1 MRKKIILL
9 IFSLTLFG
17 SCIYDDLSNSE
28 ECLVDDTYIAFRSS
42 NITVPTEN
50 NAGLKIES
58 ITLKTLRIIVFSK
71 STGNVVTNEVF
82 DISNYTDPT
91 SANNWTVDFSN
102 IVVKTKPGLSVV
114 YVVLNEDVTMLG
126 SQPLTASLNLVSNL
140 TGMESLVNSSLTYS
154 PRKVTYKT
162 DNITPDEPP
171 FIMSTY
177 GEFMIPSGRTYS
189 TPYLADLRGPSTSQ
203 KGFELDRTMA
213 KITLDSVSSYP
224 MTDGQVTDKIA
235 TSFIF
240 ILKMGLIN
248 VPQTYLWSPN
258 RLPTTPPNPNPYPTT
273 VPAYNGPF
281 QTIDFMLEDPVKL
294 HYNRTW
300 NGKITATATA
310 NVRWRQYGSDNSDVK
325 VYKVE
330 KSAGINGYSTVY
342 SPQYKVK
349 DTIPSINSGN
359 FPTAL
364 IELYFT
370 GDAGTVFD
378 PGDLVYTNTVVTPTV
393 TGAYWSLNDKNIS
406 YYVPEHILQDKT
418 SPTNATKL
426 YVKAAKASI
435 VLDPESVEFTKNQVI
450 WDNALPNNQPNWNY
464 PPSNT
469 DTYNLVLKSFR
480 FVSWDRY
487 VAAGYKII
495 MDGVNKNV
503 GIYDG
508 PDKEYIHFWVGPKFW
523 REATG
528 KISITLD
535 APEFSKIADS
545 QNIKE
550 FYLPIV
556 NGTSQSPLDYNIYR
570 NHEYKFS
577 VHAIEQWT
585 PPAGQTLNNISTRSS
600 NITEGVEW
608 GEFVL
613 RSNTK

>member
-42 NITVPTEN
+42 NITIPTEN

-189 TPYLADLRGPSTSQ
+189 TPYLADLRGPSASQ
-203 KGFELDRTMA
+203 NGFELDRTMA

-224 MTDGQVTDKIA
+224 MTQGQVTDKIA

-258 RLPTTPPNPNPYPTT
+258 RLPTTPPNPNPYPTE
-273 VPAYNGPF
+273 VPAYTGPV

-310 NVRWRQYGSDNSDVK
+310 NVRWRQFGADNSNVK
-325 VYKVE
+325 VYKI
-330 KSAGINGYSTVY
+330 KNAAGIPGYSTTY
-342 SPQYKVK
+342 NDY
-349 DTIPSINSGN
+349 TETGIIPSINSGN
-359 FPTAL
+359 FPTEL
-364 IELYFT
+364 IQLFFKD
-370 GDAGTVFD
+370 DAGTVFD
-378 PGDLVYTNTVVTPTV
+378 PGALVYTNTVVTPTI

-435 VLDPESVEFTKNQVI
+435 VLDPESVEFSENQVI
-450 WDNALPNNQPNWNY
+450 WDNALAGNKPNWNY
-464 PPSNT
+464 PPDNDAAT
-469 DTYNLVLKSFR
+469 LVQTSFR
-480 FVSWDRY
+480 YVSWKRY
-487 VAAGYKII
+487 VAAGKKLLKDDFGIA
-495 MDGVNKNV
+495 DDPNNK
-503 GIYDG
+503 
-508 PDKEYIHFWVGPKFW
+508 YIHFWVGPTFW